1 MGSLFGEDTSIP
13 GGQRQFSM
21 LSWIYAKIVATRMM
35 DHMSKLSWDLFFNG
49 MRFCTTRFVMISGE
63 Y

>member
-1 MGSLFGEDTSIP
+1 
-13 GGQRQFSM
+13 M
-21 LSWIYAKIVATRMM
+21 LSWIYAKIVATIMM